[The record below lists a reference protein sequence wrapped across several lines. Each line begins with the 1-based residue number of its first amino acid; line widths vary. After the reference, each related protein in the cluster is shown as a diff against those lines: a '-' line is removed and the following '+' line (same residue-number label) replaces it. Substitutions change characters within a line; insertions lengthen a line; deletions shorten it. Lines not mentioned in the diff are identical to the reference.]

1 MLQLRETE
9 KWCDWSANGSPQRW
23 CRRRRFQT
31 CLANGIISTGSRRE
45 RDGDK
50 SVFPEKNLGARRKRF
65 LRAYLDR
72 LHEEISASERLSA
85 PAAGDAVG
93 EFARG
98 SCQTKVSAWR
108 GAQGDSTRL
117 TSGRLP
123 RPPGRRETTI
133 GFGCT
138 TTVRLLQH
146 LSAGLGRLLWNSS
159 SYLPDAAKQSASIE
173 QILYEARRA
182 HQLQAGDTSNQKVN
196 RGKCPPRIEGS
207 GNDGRGA
214 E

>member
-1 MLQLRETE
+1 MLQLGETE

-23 CRRRRFQT
+23 NSQNEQCRRRRFQT

-50 SVFPEKNLGARRKRF
+50 SVSRK
-65 LRAYLDR
+65 
-72 LHEEISASERLSA
+72 E
-85 PAAGDAVG
+85 PW
-93 EFARG
+93 
-98 SCQTKVSAWR
+98 CQTETFFCGPISIACMKRSLLLNACLR
-108 GAQGDSTRL
+108 RPLAMLGAQGDSTRL

-138 TTVRLLQH
+138 TTVRLLQL

-159 SYLPDAAKQSASIE
+159 SYQLRNADAAKQSASIE
-173 QILYEARRA
+173 QILYEARQA
-182 HQLQAGDTSNQKVN
+182 HQLQAGDPSN
-196 RGKCPPRIEGS
+196 RGRPLSRQAPLPQSPSRPA
-207 GNDGRGA
+207 NHDGR
-214 E
+214 